1 MNIRKKIS
9 GAFLALA
16 VGCMLC
22 SCQQTEAKTESA
34 ADLELP
40 ELKIGVD
47 ILKPFFYIDENG
59 HYAGIDAEIAEEA
72 CRRAGY
78 APDFVEVSWS
88 ERDSELQSGNIDC
101 IWSAFIKNGREDL
114 YDWTDTYLQ
123 SNLRVIVDA
132 KSPDHDM
139 RSLNGPGGMA
149 VRADSKIEE
158 ILLKNESDRKPI
170 RIYTCGSFEMAENA
184 FVKGYVGALGG
195 HEAVLQDVIQNYSE
209 EYRFLDGSI
218 LAADLGV
225 AFCRKDDSE
234 ARDKINDALEAMK
247 AEGVIENVYESYT
260 LGQLVKEG
268 VTDSE

>member
-34 ADLELP
+34 ADSGLP

-78 APDFVEVSWS
+78 RPDFVEVSWS
-88 ERDSELQSGNIDC
+88 ERDSDLQSGSIDC
-101 IWSAFIKNGREDL
+101 IWSAFIKNGREEL
-114 YDWTDTYLQ
+114 YDWTDSYLQ

-132 KSPDHDM
+132 KSPDRDM
-139 RSLNGPGGMA
+139 KSLNGPGGMA

-158 ILLKNESDRKPI
+158 ILLENEQELNPI

-184 FVKGYVGALGG
+184 FAKGYVGALGG
-195 HEAVLQDVIQNYSE
+195 HEAVLQDVIRNYSE

-218 LAADLGV
+218 MTADLGV
-225 AFCRKDDSE
+225 AFRRGDDSGK
-234 ARDKINDALEAMK
+234 RDKINDALETMK
-247 AEGVIENVYESYT
+247 AEGMIEKIYEACTSK
-260 LGQLVKEG
+260 QAASEG
-268 VTDSE
+268 VTDGE